1 MILDSGFLAL
11 DSGLQVLD
19 SRFYVWPGDLRF
31 RIIIVSV
38 ICISCPVFRIPKP
51 RIPDFTNKISRIP
64 ESGFPTPFR
73 GANMERKWQESKG
86 DEESLVEWSE
96 LLPLDQHLRF
106 AFSHLT
112 ERERQRKLGKNRLEN
127 DQILSARAICPVSVF
142 IFQKFF
148 VTFIFCLL
156 SLQIN
161 DILNNLKL
169 AHILRFSSGL
179 FEFARPFFERQ
190 QNWWSFLV
198 CN

>member
-1 MILDSGFLAL
+1 MYSGFQSPGFQISQTKFLEF
-11 DSGLQVLD
+11 QNPD
-19 SRFYVWPGDLRF
+19 SRL
-31 RIIIVSV
+31 
-38 ICISCPVFRIPKP
+38 
-51 RIPDFTNKISRIP
+51 
-64 ESGFPTPFR
+64 PFMGR
-73 GANMERKWQESKG
+73 TWKENDKKG

-112 ERERQRKLGKNRLEN
+112 VRERQGKLGKNRLEN
-127 DQILSARAICPVSVF
+127 DQILFARTICPVSVF
-142 IFQKFF
+142 IFHKFF

-156 SLQIN
+156 ILQIN

-190 QNWWSFLV
+190 QNWWPFLV